1 MGMRLIEGMAKGLSG
16 TLKVEGDKRT
26 CITVRFPFAK
36 AEQPSPN
43 GEVGEYRRSPDP
55 CEFLYRSGDGLL

>member
-43 GEVGEYRRSPDP
+43 GA
-55 CEFLYRSGDGLL
+55 